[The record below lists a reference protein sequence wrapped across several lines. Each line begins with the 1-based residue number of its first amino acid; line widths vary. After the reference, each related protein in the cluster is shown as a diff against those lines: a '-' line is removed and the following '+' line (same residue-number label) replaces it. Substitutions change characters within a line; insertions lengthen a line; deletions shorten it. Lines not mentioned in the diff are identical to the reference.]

1 MPLENHRHEKF
12 AQELAAGKGVEAA
25 YRAAGYTDNRRNASR
40 LKARPKVSARLAEL
54 REKRRRKTRNHR
66 RQAD

>member
-12 AQELAAGKGVEAA
+12 AQELAAAKGVEVA

-40 LKARPKVSARLAEL
+40 LKARPEVSARLAEL
-54 REKRRRKTRNHR
+54 QSKKAPKNSKPPSPS
-66 RQAD
+66 